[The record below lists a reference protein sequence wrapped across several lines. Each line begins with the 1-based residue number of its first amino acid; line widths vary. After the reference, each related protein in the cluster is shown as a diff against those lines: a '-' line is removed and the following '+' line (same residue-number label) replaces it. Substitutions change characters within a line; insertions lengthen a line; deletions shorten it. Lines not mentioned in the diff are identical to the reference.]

1 MRNKKEIR
9 FRKARFLESSE
20 ALNNPGC
27 GWYHVYPFVI
37 RVPAQ
42 LSLEETE
49 SSLSDISREEQ
60 LVLARID
67 IGAFRACE
75 IPEEALDAVT
85 HIFDFFHENQKQMI
99 VRFTYDS
106 EGKGM
111 QREPQSME
119 LIKTHME
126 QLGAVI
132 CRFASDILVL
142 QGIFVGSWG
151 EMHHSKFLAAS
162 DMSELLCS
170 LYRAAR
176 GSCYLAVRTPKQ
188 WREITENKKT
198 EPDLK
203 KKLGLFNDGIF
214 GSATDLGTYQEN
226 FRESELKWQERFTA
240 SVPNGGEVIADETP
254 VGYRQAAEE
263 MKSMHL
269 CYLNSSYQKRQ
280 LDLWKNERVEE
291 AGCWKGLSGYEYIGR
306 HLGSRFLVRDAEVF
320 GDRLEILIEN
330 LGFAGLYEETEC
342 FLEIEGSTGKMIL
355 RNVETIAS
363 EWKSEKKIVL
373 SVPLSVIETEEK
385 ESKVF
390 LRMKRKKDGRTI
402 RFANQG
408 AEDRVLLGWLK
419 YR

>member
-85 HIFDFFHENQKQMI
+85 RIFDFFHENQKQMI

-162 DMSELLCS
+162 DMSELICS
-170 LYRAAR
+170 LYRAVK

-188 WREITENKKT
+188 WREITENEKT
-198 EPDLK
+198 KPDLK

-214 GSATDLGTYQEN
+214 GSATDLGTYQEGL
-226 FRESELKWQERFTA
+226 RENELKWQERFAA
-240 SVPNGGEVIADETP
+240 SVPNGGEVIADEMP

-291 AGCWKGLSGYEYIGR
+291 ADCWKGLSGYEYIGR

-320 GDRLEILIEN
+320 GDRLEILVEN

-402 RFANQG
+402 RLANQG

-419 YR
+419 HR

>member
-1 MRNKKEIR
+1 MRDKKELR

-37 RVPAQ
+37 RVPVQ

-49 SSLSDISREEQ
+49 SSLSDISRDEQ

-85 HIFDFFHENQKQMI
+85 RIFDFFHVNQKQMI

-111 QREPQSME
+111 QREPRSME
-119 LIKTHME
+119 LIKRHME

-132 CRFASDILVL
+132 RRFASDILVL

-170 LYRAAR
+170 LYRAAK
-176 GSCYLAVRTPKQ
+176 GSCYFAVRTPKQ

-226 FRESELKWQERFTA
+226 SRESELQWQERFMV
-240 SVPNGGEVIADETP
+240 SVPNGGEVIADKTP
-254 VGYRQAAEE
+254 VGYRQAAED

-280 LDLWKNERVEE
+280 LDIWKNECVEE

-306 HLGSRFLVRDAEVF
+306 HLGSRFVIRDVRCS
-320 GDRLEILIEN
+320 GNRLEIMIEN
-330 LGFAGLYEETEC
+330 LGFSGLYEEAEC
-342 FLEIEGSTGKMIL
+342 LFMIEENTGK
-355 RNVETIAS
+355 RVSWNVEVKAS
-363 EWKSEKKIVL
+363 EWKSKKRILLPVSL
-373 SVPLSVIETEEK
+373 PAIETEAK

-390 LRMKRKKDGRTI
+390 LQMKQKKDGRTL
-402 RFANQG
+402 RLANQG
-408 AEDRVLLGWLK
+408 ADERVLLGWLK
-419 YR
+419 HR